1 MTEEKQEKQ
10 VKGKKGQYYVNP
22 VEFEKLILEYYDSE
36 DMTEEVSM
44 MISMIANRLAF
55 SPNFINYTYR
65 EEMVGDALVKMFQ
78 ALTNKK
84 FNPDKGNPFSYY
96 TKIAFNAFC
105 NRIKKEKK
113 ERAAVISYQEEMFT
127 VLMDEGCI
135 PAHQHSSSKSS
146 DTDSGYED

>member
-1 MTEEKQEKQ
+1 MNEEKPL
-10 VKGKKGQYYVNP
+10 KGKKGKYYVNP
-22 VEFEKLILEYYDSE
+22 VEFEKLILEYYDNE
-36 DMTEEVSM
+36 VMTEEVAE

-84 FNPDKGNPFSYY
+84 FQPDKGNPFSYY

-113 ERAAVISYQEEMFT
+113 EREAVTSYQDEMYS
-127 VLMDEGCI
+127 VLMDEGLI
-135 PAHQHSSSKSS
+135 PTQSHSGKPT